1 MVLVSTTDEVSKQRN
16 ESRKRMMNEE
26 MRFKKWNLVNMVPY
40 FEDVFKDDYIEFDNS
55 GEISDEN
62 IIDLKEW
69 LESRMSNDM
78 EDIDELFEEYF
89 DEDLRKWFSKDHP
102 DGDWKR
108 IDSKGNVK
116 SHVQVKNQ

>member
-26 MRFKKWNLVNMVPY
+26 IRFKKWNLVNMVKPY

-69 LESRMSNDM
+69 LESRMSNDI

-89 DEDLRKWFSKDHP
+89 DEDLRKWFPKIAHM
-102 DGDWKR
+102 R
-108 IDSKGNVK
+108 LE
-116 SHVQVKNQ
+116 KN